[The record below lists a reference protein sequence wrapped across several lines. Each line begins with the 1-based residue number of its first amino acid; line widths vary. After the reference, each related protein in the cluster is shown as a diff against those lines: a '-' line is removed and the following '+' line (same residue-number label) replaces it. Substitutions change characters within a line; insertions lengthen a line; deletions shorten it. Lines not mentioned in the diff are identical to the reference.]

1 VEYKVRYI
9 LRRDIVDKKNL
20 VKFLDDLF
28 KKYSFKRKGNQWILE
43 SGSFVKI
50 IKLVRSR
57 YGNNYYIDYGYILK
71 NMELDQLDM
80 HISNTLSSLDDKEN
94 KRIQELLD
102 FDVEINDEKRK
113 EELEQKI
120 LKKIILKFNDV
131 QSEEDILNELKNRR
145 NLNDISL
152 RVKHYFKI

>member
-1 VEYKVRYI
+1 ME
-9 LRRDIVDKKNL
+9 KKFF
-20 VKFLDDLF
+20 VKFLDELF
-28 KKYSFKRKGNQWILE
+28 KKFSFKKNGNQWSLE
-43 SGSFVKI
+43 AESFIKI
-50 IKLVRSR
+50 IKLAKSR

-71 NMELDQLDM
+71 NLELDGLDM

-113 EELEQKI
+113 EELELII

-131 QSEEDILNELKNRR
+131 LSEENIRNELKNRK
-145 NLNDISL
+145 NLNDIPII
-152 RVKHYFKI
+152 VKHYFKILPLA